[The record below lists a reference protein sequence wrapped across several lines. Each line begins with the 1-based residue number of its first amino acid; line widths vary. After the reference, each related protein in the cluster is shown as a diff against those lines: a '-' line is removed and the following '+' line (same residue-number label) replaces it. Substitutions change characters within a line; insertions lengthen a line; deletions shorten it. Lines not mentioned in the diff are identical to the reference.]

1 MRGHPIRMAVAVA
14 LVATALH
21 GCAAIPLAVLAAPL
35 LDVGGGVLV
44 KTGTEYSA
52 RGTVYRT
59 FSLPVA
65 QVHGAVLETFR
76 RAQITVTRDD
86 ASPQRDRIA
95 GRLYGRRVHVELQ
108 PLTPVL
114 TSMALGVKRNI
125 LASDKATASELLAQ
139 TEQMLVPEYPAV
151 PATSEAPVHPRPPR
165 GR

>member
-1 MRGHPIRMAVAVA
+1 MRGHPIRMAAAVA

-21 GCAAIPLAVLAAPL
+21 GCAAIPLAAFAGPL

-52 RGTVYRT
+52 SGTVYRT

-65 QVHGAVLETFR
+65 QVHSAVLETFR
-76 RAQITVTRDD
+76 RAQIAVTRDD
-86 ASPQRDRIA
+86 ASPARDRIA
-95 GRLYGRRVHVELQ
+95 GTLYRRSVHVELL

-139 TEQMLVPEYPAV
+139 TEQMLVPEHPSV
-151 PATSEAPVHPRPPR
+151 TSEAPAHPRSPR
-165 GR
+165 GG

>member
-1 MRGHPIRMAVAVA
+1 MI
-14 LVATALH
+14 
-21 GCAAIPLAVLAAPL
+21 
-35 LDVGGGVLV
+35 V
-44 KTGTEYSA
+44 KTATEYSA
-52 RGTVYRT
+52 SGTVYRT

-65 QVHGAVLETFR
+65 QVHAAVLETFR

-114 TSMALGVKRNI
+114 TSMVLGVKRNI

-151 PATSEAPVHPRPPR
+151 PATSEAPAHPRPPR

>member
-1 MRGHPIRMAVAVA
+1 MRGHPIRMAAAVA

-21 GCAAIPLAVLAAPL
+21 GCAAIPLAALAGPL

-52 RGTVYRT
+52 SGTIYRT
-59 FSLPVA
+59 FSVPVA
-65 QVHGAVLETFR
+65 QVYGAVIETFR

-95 GRLYGRRVHVELQ
+95 GKLYGRRVHVELL

-114 TSMALGVKRNI
+114 TSMSLGVKRNI

-139 TEQMLVPEYPAV
+139 TEQMLVPELPAA
-151 PATSEAPVHPRPPR
+151 PATSEAPVHPRSR
-165 GR
+165 SGK

>member
-1 MRGHPIRMAVAVA
+1 MRGHPIRMAAAVA

-21 GCAAIPLAVLAAPL
+21 GCAAIPLAVLAGPL

-52 RGTVYRT
+52 RGTAYRT
-59 FSLPVA
+59 FSLPVE
-65 QVHGAVLETFR
+65 QVHAAVLETFR
-76 RAQITVTRDD
+76 RTQITVTRDD
-86 ASPQRDRIA
+86 ASPKHDRIA
-95 GRLYGRRVHVELQ
+95 GKLYRRNVDVELL

-114 TSMALGVKRNI
+114 TSMELVVKRNI

-139 TEQMLVPEYPAV
+139 TEHILLPEHPAV
-151 PATSEAPVHPRPPR
+151 PVTSEAHPRSPR